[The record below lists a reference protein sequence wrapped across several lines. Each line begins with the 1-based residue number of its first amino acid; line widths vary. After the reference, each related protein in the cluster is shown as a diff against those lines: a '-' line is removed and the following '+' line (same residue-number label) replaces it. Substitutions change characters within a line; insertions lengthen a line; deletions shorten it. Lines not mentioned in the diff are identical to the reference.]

1 MCKVYEIQE
10 ESRMEAENARGPQSS
25 TVGVE
30 KQLSVSELHEIEVL
44 LMVQVVAS
52 SFGGQVTDSCHA
64 CEVIA
69 GNSKRRQVVMTVSVC
84 HFIRR
89 VTIVPAA
96 TVIFRHV
103 QFADT

>member
-1 MCKVYEIQE
+1 
-10 ESRMEAENARGPQSS
+10 MEAENARGPQSS

-64 CEVIA
+64 CQVI
-69 GNSKRRQVVMTVSVC
+69 GWKQQTSPSSDDGKCLSS
-84 HFIRR
+84 H
-89 VTIVPAA
+89 
-96 TVIFRHV
+96 
-103 QFADT
+103 